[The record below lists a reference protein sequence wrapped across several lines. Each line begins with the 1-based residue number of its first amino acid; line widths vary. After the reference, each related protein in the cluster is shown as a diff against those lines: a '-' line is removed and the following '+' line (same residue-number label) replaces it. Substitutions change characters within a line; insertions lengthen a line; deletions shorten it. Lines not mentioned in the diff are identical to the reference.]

1 MKKILI
7 AAFITL
13 TIVSCKNN
21 NKAEQSSTEN
31 NTEVNVSNERIVSL
45 NGAISEI
52 LVDLGQRNQIVGI
65 DITSTYPT
73 DLATTATQLEHVSKI
88 NLEGLLALKPTIVYV
103 LKKDL
108 NESLEKQLTDAGIKL
123 IVIEQDYSIDG
134 AKKLIEEVA
143 TPLQITDY
151 DKLYAKIDQ
160 GINQVK
166 PLETKPKVLFIYA
179 RGAANLFVAGTDT
192 PIQTII
198 ELAGGENAAK
208 GFSDFKPLTPEALLN
223 SNPDYILLFDTGL
236 QSMGGVDGVLSI
248 EGITKTNAG
257 KNKKIITMDGLLL
270 TGFTPRIGEA
280 VTTLNQKISE

>member
-1 MKKILI
+1 MKKVLL

-13 TIVSCKNN
+13 SIVSCKNN
-21 NKAEQSSTEN
+21 NKAEQSSIAN
-31 NTEVNVSNERIVSL
+31 NTEVNISNERIVSL

-65 DITSTYPT
+65 DITSSYPA
-73 DLATTATQLEHVSKI
+73 DLAKKATQLEHVNKI
-88 NLEGLLALKPTIVYV
+88 NIEGLLALKPTIVYV

-108 NESLEKQLTDAGIKL
+108 NENLEKQLTDAGITL
-123 IVIEQDYSIDG
+123 IVIEQDYSVDG

-143 TPLQITDY
+143 TPLQIKDY
-151 DKLYAKIDQ
+151 DKLYTKIDQ
-160 GINQVK
+160 DISQVK

-179 RGAANLFVAGTDT
+179 RGAANLFVAGADT
-192 PIQTII
+192 PIQSII

-280 VTTLNQKISE
+280 VTILNQKISE